1 MRLTDE
7 LRVNVPLHKTW
18 PMLLDVPR
26 VAQALP
32 GASLQA
38 DPVQGEYRGQMKVK
52 LGPVT
57 AQYDGV
63 AALQDVDDDEHVASF
78 RVQGREA
85 RGQGTAEATIT
96 INAREDAGATRVLV
110 DTELNVTGRQAQLGR
125 GIMEEVASGVLKEFA
140 CRLERAIT
148 SEANGAGGGPRAG
161 GEDVFDAGAAVY
173 RPLLERA
180 AILLA
185 GVIAGL
191 GLGRLVWRR

>member
-1 MRLTDE
+1 MKLTDE
-7 LRVNVPLHKTW
+7 LRVNAALAQAWPL
-18 PMLLDVPR
+18 LLDVPR

-32 GASLQA
+32 GASIEA

-57 AQYDGV
+57 AEYHGV
-63 AALQDVDDDEHVASF
+63 ARLQDVDDDEHVASF
-78 RVQGREA
+78 RVHGREA

-96 INAREDAGATRVLV
+96 IRAREEAGTTRVHV
-110 DTELNVTGRQAQLGR
+110 DTQLDVTGRQAQLGR
-125 GIMEEVASGVLKEFA
+125 GIMEEVASGVLREFA
-140 CRLERAIT
+140 ARLERAMT
-148 SEANGAGGGPRAG
+148 GPTDVGPA
-161 GEDVFDAGAAVY
+161 EDVFDAGAAAY

-191 GLGRLVWRR
+191 ALGRLRRRR

>member
-7 LRVNVPLHKTW
+7 LRVNVPLAQTW
-18 PMLLDVPR
+18 AMLLNVPR

-32 GASLQA
+32 GASIEP
-38 DPVQGEYRGQMKVK
+38 DPVQGEYRGQMKVR

-57 AQYDGV
+57 AEYSGV
-63 AALQDVDDDEHVASF
+63 ARLQDVDEDDYMASF

-96 INAREDAGATRVLV
+96 INAREDAGATCLLV
-110 DTELNVTGRQAQLGR
+110 DTVLDVTGRQAQLGR

-140 CRLERAIT
+140 SRLERAII
-148 SEANGAGGGPRAG
+148 SEAEGAGGGPGAG
-161 GEDVFDAGAAVY
+161 AQDVFDAGAAVY
-173 RPLLERA
+173 RPLLERV

-191 GLGRLVWRR
+191 GLGRVVWRR

>member
-7 LRVNVPLHKTW
+7 LSIDAPLVQTW
-18 PMLLDVPR
+18 PMLLDVPT

-32 GASLQA
+32 GASIEA
-38 DPVQGEYRGQMKVK
+38 EPVQGEYRGQMKVK

-57 AQYDGV
+57 AEYSGV
-63 AALQDVDDDEHVASF
+63 ARLQDVDDDDHVASF
-78 RVQGREA
+78 RVLGREA

-96 INAREDAGATRVLV
+96 INARADAGTTRVQV
-110 DTELNVTGRQAQLGR
+110 ETELGITGRQAQLGR
-125 GIMEEVASGVLKEFA
+125 GIMEEVAAGMLREFA
-140 CRLERAIT
+140 SRLELALAGQADGT
-148 SEANGAGGGPRAG
+148 GSGAGAG
-161 GEDVFDAGAAVY
+161 VEDFFDAGAAVY

-185 GVIAGL
+185 GMAAGL

>member
-7 LRVNVPLHKTW
+7 LRVGVPLQKTW
-18 PMLLDVPR
+18 PLLLDVPR

-32 GASLQA
+32 GASIEA

-57 AQYDGV
+57 AEYRGV
-63 AALQDVDDDEHVASF
+63 ARLQDVDDDDHVASF

-96 INAREDAGATRVLV
+96 ITAREDAGATRVRV
-110 DTELNVTGRQAQLGR
+110 DTELDVTGRQAQLGR
-125 GIMEEVASGVLKEFA
+125 GIMEEVASGVLREFA
-140 CRLERAIT
+140 SRLEQAIAG
-148 SEANGAGGGPRAG
+148 EADGSGGDAGAG

-191 GLGRLVWRR
+191 GIGRLVWRR

>member
-7 LRVNVPLHKTW
+7 LWVNVPLHKTW

-32 GASLQA
+32 GASIES

-52 LGPVT
+52 LGPVC
-57 AQYDGV
+57 AQYSGV
-63 AALQDVDDDEHVASF
+63 AQLQDVDDDEHVASF

-96 INAREDAGATRVLV
+96 INAREDAGATHVLV

-125 GIMEEVASGVLKEFA
+125 GIMEEVASGVLEQFA
-140 CRLERAIT
+140 SRLERAIT
-148 SEANGAGGGPRAG
+148 DEADGAGGGPGAG
-161 GEDVFDAGAAVY
+161 SEDVFDAGAVVY

-180 AILLA
+180 AILLV

-191 GLGRLVWRR
+191 GLGRAVWRR